1 MLETPQ
7 FLNILEAE
15 SQHLVTVS
23 ITLPHES
30 KAEFERDLNDAY
42 ASDSYSDAAKAWNEE
57 RSRVVQEAM
66 DQHLIP
72 HGSKWTREWLRE
84 EVEDFLAVQC
94 GKVLQEVST
103 HHISPVFFLIVFPAR

>member
-72 HGSKWTREWLRE
+72 HGSKWTANGFGKKLRTSLRFS
-84 EVEDFLAVQC
+84 VVKFCRRSALTTFL
-94 GKVLQEVST
+94 LY
-103 HHISPVFFLIVFPAR
+103 FF